1 MIDNYYDK
9 IRTGKQEKLFYEA
22 IFQIGNK
29 EDTNVKRNY
38 GELVKQI
45 LDEFMRGFQE
55 RNPNLYVFSAHLHM
69 DEETPHLHIDFIPY
83 TTGSKRGLDTRV
95 SLKQA
100 LKTQGFEGRNR
111 HETEWNLWIESE
123 KQQLSEIMG
132 RYGIQWLKLGT
143 YRKHLSV
150 LNYEK
155 QEREKEVQKLE
166 KELEEKTKKVKFVEK
181 QLKEKQAKIKQAE
194 KEWIKL
200 SSSWSK
206 VEKNIQIYQTG
217 DDWKLPEPIA
227 FTSAR
232 IYKEKKIE
240 PLIIKLKDTIQTILI
255 HNLDLSRKL
264 DITRNQLE
272 QTRQQIKRL

>member
-150 LNYEK
+150 FYYEK

-232 IYKEKKIE
+232 TYKEKKIE

>member
-227 FTSAR
+227 FTSAGT
-232 IYKEKKIE
+232 YKEKKIE

-264 DITRNQLE
+264 DIIRNQL
-272 QTRQQIKRL
+272 

>member
-232 IYKEKKIE
+232 TYKEKKIE

>member
-200 SSSWSK
+200 
-206 VEKNIQIYQTG
+206 I
-217 DDWKLPEPIA
+217 
-227 FTSAR
+227 F
-232 IYKEKKIE
+232 
-240 PLIIKLKDTIQTILI
+240 
-255 HNLDLSRKL
+255 RK
-264 DITRNQLE
+264 
-272 QTRQQIKRL
+272 KRLLRCSQN

>member
-227 FTSAR
+227 FTSAGT
-232 IYKEKKIE
+232 YKEKKIE